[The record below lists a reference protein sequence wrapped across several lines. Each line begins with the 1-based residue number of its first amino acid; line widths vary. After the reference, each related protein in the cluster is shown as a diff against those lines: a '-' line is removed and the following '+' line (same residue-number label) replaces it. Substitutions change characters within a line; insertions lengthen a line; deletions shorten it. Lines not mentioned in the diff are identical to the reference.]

1 MSKLKIQGK
10 ELRAIGYPEG
20 PVISIAMNVMQKNY
34 KHHTKEEVMEIL
46 KAVLAN
52 PMEYKEDAVLGLIA
66 QQLLPKVSP
75 PTGGG
80 DLEGAGA
87 EISLNNSGIQFNI
100 FGQEHIEEGAM
111 HQMYTAAKLP
121 VAVAGALMPDA
132 HSGYGLPIGGVLATE
147 NAVIPYGVGVDIG
160 CRMCLSIFDINPKE
174 LVQKESYF
182 TREINEATLFGSGQQ
197 FDHAEN
203 HEVMEHELFY
213 QLPLLKNLHG
223 RAWKQLG
230 SSGSGNHFVEFGVID
245 IAEKDTVLGID
256 AGMYLGLLSH
266 SGSRALGAN
275 IANHYTKIAISKRR
289 LPQDAKNLAWL
300 SLDEEAGIEYWKAMN
315 LAGDYASAC
324 HHVIHAKIAKQLGRK
339 PVKMVE
345 NHHNFAWKETLSGVE
360 GSGIEGGQKE
370 VIVHRKGATPAG
382 KDVLGII
389 PGSMTAD
396 GFIVKG
402 KGESASINSASH
414 GAGRKMSRSRAM
426 ASVADKQFKDELKK
440 FGVKLLGGGLDESP
454 FAYKDIHVVMQS
466 QKALVD
472 VVGRFTPKIVKM
484 DGAKH
489 KSWGKKKDEIGGE

>member
-1 MSKLKIQGK
+1 MSKLRISGK

-20 PVISIAMNVMQKNY
+20 PVISIAMNVMQKYY
-34 KHHTKEEVMEIL
+34 KHSAKEEVMELLKNIL
-46 KAVLAN
+46 AAPVEYKNDAVLA
-52 PMEYKEDAVLGLIA
+52 LIA
-66 QQLLPKVSP
+66 KELTKKSECEAP
-75 PTGGG
+75 PS
-80 DLEGAGA
+80 EGFGEAV
-87 EISLNNSGIQFNI
+87 SLNQQGIQFNV

-111 HQMYTAAKLP
+111 HQMYQAAKLP
-121 VAVAGALMPDA
+121 ISVAGALMPDA
-132 HSGYGLPIGGVLATE
+132 HSGYGLPIGGVLATN

-160 CRMCLSIFDINPKE
+160 CRMCLSIFDINPRE
-174 LVQKESYF
+174 LTQRESF
-182 TREINEATLFGSGQQ
+182 FARELGEATLFGSGQQ
-197 FDHAEN
+197 FDHASN
-203 HEVMEHELFY
+203 HEVMDNELFF

-230 SSGSGNHFVEFGVID
+230 SSGSGNHFVEFGVIE

-256 AGMYLGLLSH
+256 AGMYVGLLSH

-300 SLDEEAGIEYWKAMN
+300 TLDEEEGIEYWNAMN
-315 LAGDYASAC
+315 LAGEYASAC
-324 HHVIHAKIAKQLGRK
+324 HHIIHEKIAKQLGRK

-345 NHHNFAWKETLSGVE
+345 NHHNFAWKEMLDG
-360 GSGIEGGQKE
+360 KE

-402 KGESASINSASH
+402 KGEVAAVNSASH
-414 GAGRKMSRSRAM
+414 GAGRKMSRTRAI
-426 ASVADKQFKDELKK
+426 ASVTDKQFKDELKK

-472 VVGRFTPKIVKM
+472 IVGKFTPKIVKM

-489 KSWGKKKDEIGGE
+489 KMWKKGKEDVMGE

>member
-10 ELRAIGYPEG
+10 ELRAIGFPEG
-20 PVISIAMNVMQKNY
+20 PVISVAMKVMEKHY
-34 KHHTKEEVMEIL
+34 KHHTKEQAFEIL
-46 KAVLAN
+46 KALLQS
-52 PMEYKEDAVLGLIA
+52 PQEYVADEVLGIIA
-66 QQLLPKVSP
+66 KQLLPKESA
-75 PTGGG
+75 
-80 DLEGAGA
+80 EGA
-87 EISLNNSGIQFNI
+87 EISLNQNGIQFNV

-111 HQMYTAAKLP
+111 HQMYQAAKLP
-121 VAVAGALMPDA
+121 ISVAGALMPDA
-132 HSGYGLPIGGVLATE
+132 HSGYGLPIGGVLATD

-160 CRMCLSIFDINPKE
+160 CRMCLSIFDIDPKE
-174 LVQKESYF
+174 LTQRESYF
-182 TREINEATLFGSGQQ
+182 AREINEATLFGSGQQ
-197 FDHAEN
+197 FDHAAN
-203 HEVMEHELFY
+203 HEVMENELFY

-230 SSGSGNHFVEFGVID
+230 SSGSGNHFVEFGIIEV
-245 IAEKDTVLGID
+245 AEKDATLGIE
-256 AGMYLGLLSH
+256 AGSYVGLLSH

-289 LPQDAKNLAWL
+289 LPQEAKNLAWL
-300 SLDEEAGIEYWKAMN
+300 GLDEEAGIEYWNAMN

-324 HHVIHAKIAKQLGRK
+324 HHIIHAKISKQLGRR
-339 PVKMVE
+339 PLKMVE
-345 NHHNFAWKETLSGVE
+345 NHHNFAWKEKWE
-360 GSGIEGGQKE
+360 GRD

-402 KGESASINSASH
+402 KGEEAAVNSASH
-414 GAGRKMSRSRAM
+414 GAGRKMSRTRAM
-426 ASVADKQFKDELKK
+426 ASVTDKQFKDELKK

-454 FAYKDIHVVMQS
+454 FAYKDIEVVMQS

-472 VVGRFTPKIVKM
+472 VVGKFTPKIVKM

-489 KSWGKKKDEIGGE
+489 RSWKKDKTEVLGE